1 MVKAS
6 ASTGD
11 DNSGVLS
18 CWKTSCDMLKDVA
31 TCNVFATPWQLGRQS
46 PRQSWSWSELR
57 VKSSA
62 FWYLS
67 LIGLKSCNPG
77 CGLVH
82 SWTLDHSSCWITDTL
97 HCCQTGPW
105 CTLMLEVFGF
115 KLSSSELCLLEV
127 ELAAWCHSIET
138 SLAIRKGGNNGN
150 DDVWFGMA
158 NRCKWSLICETYKK
172 NDA

>member
-1 MVKAS
+1 MAKAS

-18 CWKTSCDMLKDVA
+18 CWKTSCNMLKDVG
-31 TCNVFATPWQLGRQS
+31 TCNVLQL
-46 PRQSWSWSELR
+46 
-57 VKSSA
+57 
-62 FWYLS
+62 
-67 LIGLKSCNPG
+67 
-77 CGLVH
+77 H
-82 SWTLDHSSCWITDTL
+82 DSWTTESEAKLVLEWASCEKLCFLISEPDWLKKLQPWLRLSSLMNFRSFFMLNNWYVALLPNWSLMHLDARSVC
-97 HCCQTGPW
+97 
-105 CTLMLEVFGF
+105 F
-115 KLSSSELCLLEV
+115 KLSSSELCLLQV

-138 SLAIRKGGNNGN
+138 SLAVRKGGKNGN